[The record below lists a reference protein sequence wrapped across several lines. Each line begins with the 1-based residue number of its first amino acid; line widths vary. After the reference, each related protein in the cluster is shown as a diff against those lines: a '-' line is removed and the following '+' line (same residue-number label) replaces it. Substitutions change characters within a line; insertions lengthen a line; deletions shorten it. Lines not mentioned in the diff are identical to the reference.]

1 MLRLLLLAVALT
13 AAAGAA
19 MTVQSVAPEA
29 NATNSA
35 ERTPPLPV
43 AEVLVA
49 AVDLTAGSTLRPEDL
64 RWQVW
69 PADAANPTFIRYAQ
83 SPTAPQDYAGMVLRA
98 PMRAGTPL
106 LSDQVGDTA
115 SGFLSAVLTPGMRA
129 VAIPVSAERTAGG
142 FILPNNRVDVLLAT
156 GCEAAT
162 DGCETGIRA
171 RTILRDVR
179 VLAIDQAGQEQPEG
193 GTAMVG
199 KTATLELSPRDA
211 ETLVAAEASGRLSL
225 ILRSVKDEGR
235 VEEPEAAAMPEAAPA
250 APPPAAAPPVRRVRV
265 LRAGVAQYYDLD

>member
-1 MLRLLLLAVALT
+1 MLRILLLTVALT

-19 MTVQSVAPEA
+19 MMVKSVAPEA
-29 NATNSA
+29 NATNA
-35 ERTPPLPV
+35 GDQTPPMAV

-49 AVDLTAGSTLRPEDL
+49 AVDLPAGATLRAEDL

-69 PADAANPTFIRYAQ
+69 PADAVNATFIRYSQ
-83 SPTAPQDYAGMVLRA
+83 DSTAPQDYAGMVLRA
-98 PMRAGTPL
+98 PLRAGTPV
-106 LSDQVGDTA
+106 LSDQIGDTA

-142 FILPNNRVDVLLAT
+142 FILPNNRVDVLLAL
-156 GCEAAT
+156 GCEGAE
-162 DGCETGIRA
+162 DGCELGVRV

-193 GTAMVG
+193 NSAIVG
-199 KTATLELSPRDA
+199 KTATLELSPADA
-211 ETLVAAEASGRLSL
+211 ETLIAAEAAGRLSL
-225 ILRSVKDEGR
+225 VLRSVKDEGR
-235 VEEPEAAAMPEAAPA
+235 DDAPVILATPEAAPA
-250 APPPAAAPPVRRVRV
+250 PAPEPVRRVRV